1 MEFLKKVKSAFVSCG
16 KAISRGW
23 RASWDFLE
31 DKSADIQ
38 EIYDVRDFKSCSQYS
53 IWFAILSIVFGFFKL
68 SINME
73 TMRVSVGFQL
83 FSHVGIAFILVG
95 LLCLIGGTLTT
106 TNAGLCFIVGA
117 MLFPFAGEIVH
128 LFVDTVTGNFV
139 SYIVANWF
147 FFVVY
152 GLIATA
158 YILMTLRIIPVKY
171 ARIGVIAVC
180 GVAIV
185 YSIVSAFLL
194 WPPFYGEMFET
205 YKTESGTYNFL
216 FVSDIIRMIVMMLSL
231 GTATLTIF
239 PYGEGPKDKSKV
251 VLKEEKEEF

>member
-16 KAISRGW
+16 KAIANGW

-31 DKSADIQ
+31 DKSIEIQ
-38 EIYDVRDFKSCSQYS
+38 QIYDVRDFKSCSQYS

-106 TNAGLCFIVGA
+106 TDAGLSFLVAA

-128 LFVDTVTGNFV
+128 LIVETVMGNFV
-139 SYIVANWF
+139 GYIVANWF
-147 FFVVY
+147 FLAVY
-152 GLIATA
+152 GLIAAA
-158 YILMTLRIIPVKY
+158 YVLMTLRVIPVKY
-171 ARIGVIAVC
+171 ARIGVLAVC
-180 GVAIV
+180 GLAIV
-185 YSIVSAFLL
+185 YSFLSAILSL
-194 WPPFYGEMFET
+194 PPFFGEAFEA

-216 FVSDIIRMIVMMLSL
+216 FVSDIVRMIAMMLSI
-231 GTATLTIF
+231 GTATMTIF
-239 PYGEGPKDKSKV
+239 PFGEGPKEKSKV
-251 VLKEEKEEF
+251 VIKEEKEEF